1 MTSIENTA
9 AKGLTEAGLAHYSE
23 AFGAQRANTVA
34 AAAATNN
41 GVLKAA
47 TDYRGVR
54 ALPQNFSI
62 ELEQGSITA
71 QKHSGRCW
79 MFSGLNVLRYE
90 MIHRWNLKDFE
101 FSESFL
107 FFYDKLEKSNYF
119 LEGVLA
125 TLDES
130 IESRRFEWVME
141 DVASDGGFWDMFS
154 GLVRKYGLVP
164 KDASPESKNSS
175 DSGAFTQYLQTLLR
189 KDALELR
196 TQAEAGKTVDELRA
210 LKAQQLEAVYRLLAI
225 SLGEPPKT
233 FDFVMHDKDGKLL
246 EDHGITPKQFYDKY
260 VGAEGAGVDLDDF
273 VSLIDSPTAATPY
286 GKRYRL
292 ARSGNMA
299 DQDDSIFAN
308 VGMDVIKA
316 AIVAQLKDGHPVW
329 FACDCTKYELRDEGI
344 FDPATVRVADLF
356 DTDLSFDKGRSLEY
370 RDAEGNHAMT
380 LMGVNL
386 DATGAPDRWK
396 IENSWGKDVG
406 KDGYFV
412 ASDSWFNQFV
422 LEAIVQKKY
431 LDEATLKVLATAPV
445 TLDPWTNLCL
455 KSD

>member
-1 MTSIENTA
+1 MSDSSDVVR
-9 AKGLTEAGLAHYSE
+9 GLSAEALEQYAG
-23 AFGAQRANTVA
+23 AFESQRANTVA
-34 AAAATNN
+34 AAAATNT

-47 TDYRGVR
+47 TDYRGAR
-54 ALPQNFSI
+54 ALPQDFSI
-62 ELEQGSITA
+62 ELKQGSITA

-79 MFSGLNVLRYE
+79 MFSGFNVLRYE
-90 MIHRWNLKDFE
+90 MIHRWNLEDFE

-119 LEGVLA
+119 LEGVLEM
-125 TLDES
+125 LDEP
-130 IESRRFEWVME
+130 IESRRFAWTME
-141 DVASDGGFWDMFS
+141 DVASDGGFWDMFAN
-154 GLVRKYGLVP
+154 LVRKYGVAP
-164 KDASPESKNSS
+164 KSASPESKNSS

-196 TQAEAGKTVDELRA
+196 TAAAERGASKEQLRA
-210 LKAQQLEAVYRLLAI
+210 LKATQLTAVYRLLAI
-225 SLGEPPKT
+225 SLGEPPRI

-246 EDHGITPKQFYDKY
+246 EDRGITPKEFYDKY
-260 VGAEGAGVDLDDF
+260 VGAGSDVDLDDF
-273 VSLIDSPTAATPY
+273 VSLIDSPAAATPY
-286 GKRYRL
+286 GARYRL

-299 DQDDSIFAN
+299 DHDDSIFTN
-308 VGMDVIKA
+308 VGMDVLKKA
-316 AIVAQLKDGHPVW
+316 VIAQLKDGHPVW

-344 FDPATVRVADLF
+344 FDPATVRVDELFDADLEF
-356 DTDLSFDKGRSLEY
+356 EKGRALEY

-386 DATGAPDRWK
+386 DEAGHPDRWK
-396 IENSWGKDVG
+396 IENSWGKEAG

-412 ASDSWFNQFV
+412 ASDEWFDHFV
-422 LEAIVQKKY
+422 LEAILQKKY
-431 LDEATLKVLATAPV
+431 LDEATLELLAAEPV